1 MSDSQLLINIT
12 GMNDA
17 PIAIVDSVNVLA
29 NAGNTI
35 GNVLANDSDPDGR
48 PLSLVTVTAQDDSVV
63 AEIVG
68 DLVKT
73 AGDIT
78 KSLAPLAQPFADVAA
93 KALGKML
100 DQTFEPTQKSVDF
113 SNTQEI
119 GKRTLTF

>member
-1 MSDSQLLINIT
+1 MTTQSQERNQPFLSVGEIT
-12 GMNDA
+12 M
-17 PIAIVDSVNVLA
+17 
-29 NAGNTI
+29 TI
-35 GNVLANDSDPDGR
+35 GALAALP
-48 PLSLVTVTAQDDSVV
+48 
-63 AEIVG
+63 IVG

-100 DQTFEPTQKSVDF
+100 DQTFESTQKSVDF